1 MMKMKT
7 RRQVRIKKPTKVRI
21 ASEADI
27 IKKLEIWYTRW
38 TKSIGRPLTP
48 LNLKKKT
55 IMILKTLKVSADV
68 ISIITLDWIKKFM
81 KNRGNLEGYND
92 DETYAG
98 LLIPFDV
105 NGIPDVTLDTT
116 LNPDRKVW
124 LLMAGNKSGRHRTR
138 VLVIGK
144 RWRPPCMETVNML
157 GQPVVY
163 AGGGD
168 GFPTQD
174 LFKWWFET
182 EFCPAALSINSKAV
196 LVMDKASFIPEKC
209 EYNGVSLQNHDGD
222 SICKSTLFIEFKAT
236 YTALLLTQASLDQQ
250 SERSIQRFLGKYTLK
265 DAFILLHR
273 AWLQVTTESFSTCWK
288 NCAYTSAMKGII
300 LGVQW
305 LAHDLGLEVSDDD
318 MLVWILSNPVEVTE
332 PENLSTDSEDIEIPP
347 TATQT
352 VDYLKK
358 ALLWV
363 ETQPLEPSFVIAIR
377 DLITY
382 AKQAS
387 KIGLGPAHPFFCH
400 NGEQLGTQPPPA
412 HMGIPPY
419 QLDKAPGLPRP
430 SMYPF
435 PTGQYPYPLLSP
447 DMSQVAASWH
457 TPASMYHQISSAGTG
472 FRGSYPPSLGTSLTS
487 ELYRFSPTGL
497 MSGPSPHHH
506 LSHHTHHS
514 HPAIVTP
521 GVRQDLHT
529 DSNHRPQ
536 NDHSKNSSC
545 SDGSKHHDTVQNSN
559 NQDKKKPHIKKPLN
573 AFMLYMKEMRAKVV
587 AECTLKESAA
597 INQIL
602 GRRWHS
608 LSRDEQAKYYE
619 KARQERQLHMELY
632 PGWSARDNYGYG
644 AKKKKRKKERVP
656 VIDAGSGVAR
666 VRSRRTGQVL

>member
-1 MMKMKT
+1 MKT
-7 RRQVRIKKPTKVRI
+7 RRQVRIKKPAKVRI

-48 LNLKKKT
+48 LNVKKKT

-105 NGIPDVTLDTT
+105 NGIPDVSLDTT
-116 LNPDRKVW
+116 VNPDRKVW

-209 EYNGVSLQNHDGD
+209 EYNGVSLQSHDGD
-222 SICKSTLFIEFKAT
+222 SISKSTLFIEFKAT

-288 NCAYTSAMKGII
+288 NCTYTSAMKGVI

-347 TATQT
+347 SATQT

-382 AKQAS
+382 AKQARIVCAITTSYNFKTS
-387 KIGLGPAHPFFCH
+387 KKCIFKRC
-400 NGEQLGTQPPPA
+400 
-412 HMGIPPY
+412 
-419 QLDKAPGLPRP
+419 
-430 SMYPF
+430 
-435 PTGQYPYPLLSP
+435 
-447 DMSQVAASWH
+447 WH
-457 TPASMYHQISSAGTG
+457 VKWFIIFY
-472 FRGSYPPSLGTSLTS
+472 
-487 ELYRFSPTGL
+487 
-497 MSGPSPHHH
+497 
-506 LSHHTHHS
+506 
-514 HPAIVTP
+514 
-521 GVRQDLHT
+521 
-529 DSNHRPQ
+529 
-536 NDHSKNSSC
+536 
-545 SDGSKHHDTVQNSN
+545 
-559 NQDKKKPHIKKPLN
+559 IK
-573 AFMLYMKEMRAKVV
+573 
-587 AECTLKESAA
+587 
-597 INQIL
+597 I
-602 GRRWHS
+602 
-608 LSRDEQAKYYE
+608 
-619 KARQERQLHMELY
+619 
-632 PGWSARDNYGYG
+632 
-644 AKKKKRKKERVP
+644 
-656 VIDAGSGVAR
+656 
-666 VRSRRTGQVL
+666 